1 MEDPFDFLLYG
12 SLTFFAGVPAML
24 PVVVISIRV
33 DMQTFQQPVDAK
45 PLRILINKLVSIY
58 LLSFA
63 KNSADFFRKS
73 FSFLSSSFSFWSL

>member
-12 SLTFFAGVPAML
+12 SLTFFAGVLAML

-63 KNSADFFRKS
+63 KNAAAFFRKS
-73 FSFLSSSFSFWSL
+73 FSFLSSSFSF